1 MDTMKKG
8 VTKQKYVDILTNG
21 GFKAFFGD
29 ENNKKLVMS
38 VINTFLPEHRR
49 VVEID
54 YLPTEHQGPV
64 IGYSKE
70 FHYDFSCTDAS
81 GAVFIVEMQNY
92 SEKAWFKRCV
102 SYASRAYDK
111 QNKRGE
117 DYDVQPVY
125 LIGLMGVDIDHP
137 DKEFWKDRYISEYTF
152 REKDSH
158 DLLGETIVII
168 FAELAK
174 FCKAEDECHSKLDR
188 MLYLLKNS
196 GSLSAPPK
204 WTIQEDYIEF
214 LDACEI
220 DGFDDDKRYN
230 YDKDMYDEKR
240 RKGEIAAAIEIGVSQ
255 GFEKGHAEG
264 LTEGLAEGLAK
275 GHAKGHAE
283 GLTEGIDKG
292 IVLVAKNMLAAG
304 FPYGQI
310 SQATGLDIATIE
322 ELASEQN
329 Q

>member
-1 MDTMKKG
+1 MGKIEKG
-8 VTKQKYVDILTNG
+8 ISKQKYVDILTNG

-38 VINTFLPEHRR
+38 VINTFLPEHRK
-49 VVEID
+49 VVEIE
-54 YLPTEHQGPV
+54 YMPTEHQGPT

-70 FHYDFSCTDAS
+70 FHYDFSCREVS

-92 SEKAWFKRCV
+92 SERAWFKRCV
-102 SYASRAYDK
+102 SYASRAYDN
-111 QNKRGE
+111 QNRKGE

-137 DKEFWKDRYISEYTF
+137 DKEYWKDRYISEYTF

-168 FAELAK
+168 FAELAR
-174 FCKAEDECHSKLDR
+174 FCKTEDECHTKSDR

-196 GSLSAPPK
+196 GTMSAPPK
-204 WTIQEDYIEF
+204 WTIQEEFTEF

-220 DGFDDDKRYN
+220 DGFDDEKRYN

-240 RKGEIAAAIEIGVSQ
+240 RKGELAAATEIGVEKGIAI
-255 GFEKGHAEG
+255 GFDKGHAEG
-264 LTEGLAEGLAK
+264 HAQGMTEGV
-275 GHAKGHAE
+275 
-283 GLTEGIDKG
+283 TQ
-292 IVLVAKNMLAAG
+292 VAKNMLAAG
-304 FPYGQI
+304 LPYDQI
-310 SQATGLDIATIE
+310 AQLTGLDPEAIE
-322 ELASEQN
+322 RLTTE
-329 Q
+329 

>member
-1 MDTMKKG
+1 MDTMKTG

-38 VINTFLPEHRR
+38 VINTFLPEHRK
-49 VVEID
+49 VVDID
-54 YLPTEHQGPV
+54 YLPTEQQGPM

-81 GAVFIVEMQNY
+81 GTVFIVEMQNY

-117 DYDVQPVY
+117 NYDVQPVY

-174 FCKAEDECHSKLDR
+174 FCKTEDECHSKLDR

-196 GSLSAPPK
+196 GTLSAPPK
-204 WTIQEDYIEF
+204 WTIQEDYTEF

-230 YDKDMYDEKR
+230 YNKDMYDEKR
-240 RKGEIAAAIEIGVSQ
+240 RKGEIAAATENGIAQGISQ
-255 GFEKGHAEG
+255 
-264 LTEGLAEGLAK
+264 
-275 GHAKGHAE
+275 
-283 GLTEGIDKG
+283 
-292 IVLVAKNMLAAG
+292 VARNMLSLG
-304 FPYGQI
+304 FSYGQI
-310 SQATGLDIATIE
+310 AQATGLDIATIE

>member
-1 MDTMKKG
+1 MYGCVRNG
-8 VTKQKYVDILTNG
+8 V
-21 GFKAFFGD
+21 
-29 ENNKKLVMS
+29 
-38 VINTFLPEHRR
+38 
-49 VVEID
+49 
-54 YLPTEHQGPV
+54 
-64 IGYSKE
+64 
-70 FHYDFSCTDAS
+70 
-81 GAVFIVEMQNY
+81 IVEMQNY

-125 LIGLMGVDIDHP
+125 LIGLMGVDIEHP

-152 REKDSH
+152 REKESH

-204 WTIQEDYIEF
+204 WTIQEDYTEF